1 MFLKNFLLSY
11 ILLFFA
17 CISFTHAET
26 DADLMASGQWR
37 DPKTGLIWMRCLV
50 GQKWTGK
57 SCSGDAKNVSPEIVA
72 AIAAAVAEMT
82 GNKIVAIRI
91 KTSEVWAAAG
101 RQKLM
106 NSH

>member
-1 MFLKNFLLSY
+1 MK
-11 ILLFFA
+11 I
-17 CISFTHAET
+17 
-26 DADLMASGQWR
+26 
-37 DPKTGLIWMRCLV
+37 
-50 GQKWTGK
+50 
-57 SCSGDAKNVSPEIVA
+57 DAKNVSPEIVA
-72 AIAAAVAEMT
+72 AIAVAVAEMT

>member
-1 MFLKNFLLSY
+1 MK
-11 ILLFFA
+11 I
-17 CISFTHAET
+17 
-26 DADLMASGQWR
+26 
-37 DPKTGLIWMRCLV
+37 
-50 GQKWTGK
+50 
-57 SCSGDAKNVSPEIVA
+57 DAKNVSPEIVA

-91 KTSEVWAAAG
+91 KTSEVWATTG